1 MLFRKRL
8 AVLLLLLTA
17 VALGGSMACT
27 RATVRADQLS
37 SATAAPVVK
46 VSPTP
51 APDNSIT
58 ISAVGD
64 IMLGSTNP
72 PDRGLP
78 PQDGALML
86 SEVRELL
93 SAADLAFG
101 NLEGPMLEG
110 GTSSKCGPKSRKCY
124 AFRVPTR
131 YGKYLKEAG
140 FDIMSLANNHAS
152 DFGLEGRQSTRR
164 VLDQQGIAHAGAD
177 FNDIAYLDVKGRRLG
192 VIAFATNSIS
202 YNANDLVAAR
212 NVVARVAA
220 KADIVIVSFHAG
232 AEGLTA
238 QHVPYGT
245 EIFLDEKRGD
255 LRAFARTV
263 VDAGADLVLGHGPH
277 VVRGMEVYKNRLVAY
292 SLGNFA
298 FYGFPFN
305 GPTGLSLILDAQ
317 LGADGAFQGGRV
329 HPLIQ
334 HEQDGPR
341 PDPNATIIPILRQLS
356 NEDFG
361 HSAARINTDGTISRQ
376 EKVKRQKVKA
386 RVWGKPPL
394 IKKPASPHFCLLP
407 SLFHLLCRLVLC

>member
-1 MLFRKRL
+1 MFFRKWL
-8 AVLLLLLTA
+8 VVSLLLLAALALTGS
-17 VALGGSMACT
+17 VACSRGTAQ
-27 RATVRADQLS
+27 ADQLS
-37 SATAAPVVK
+37 SSTAAPVVQ

-51 APDNSIT
+51 APGDAIT

-86 SEVRELL
+86 SQVGSIL

-110 GTSSKCGPKSRKCY
+110 GTSSKCGPNSRKCY

-131 YGKYLKEAG
+131 YGKYLKDAG

-164 VLDQQGIAHAGAD
+164 VLDNLGIAHAGAD
-177 FNDIAYLDVKGRRLG
+177 FNDIAYLDVKGHKVG
-192 VIAFATNSIS
+192 VIAFATNAIS
-202 YNANDLVAAR
+202 YNVNDIEAAR
-212 NVVARVAA
+212 QVVARVAA

-238 QHVPYGT
+238 QHVPRGP
-245 EIFLDEKRGD
+245 EIFLGEPRGD
-255 LRAFARTV
+255 SRAFAHAV
-263 VDAGADLVLGHGPH
+263 VDAGADLLLGSGPH
-277 VVRGMEVYKNRLVAY
+277 VVRGMEVYKNRLIAY

-298 FYGFPFN
+298 FYRFPFVDA
-305 GPTGLSLILDAQ
+305 TGLSLVLDAQ
-317 LGADGAFQGGRV
+317 VAPDGAFLGGQI

-341 PDPNATIIPILRQLS
+341 PDSGATIIPLVRQLS
-356 NEDFG
+356 TNDFG
-361 HSAARINTDGTISRQ
+361 PSAVKISNDGT
-376 EKVKRQKVKA
+376 V
-386 RVWGKPPL
+386 
-394 IKKPASPHFCLLP
+394 SP
-407 SLFHLLCRLVLC
+407 